1 MWGEKVSGVIYFT
14 IIAFVLSLIIVIL
27 NNILFSKNKE
37 DEIVKML
44 PGYNCGACG
53 YGSCVGIANE
63 LLKEKNAINKCKI
76 AKNKEEII
84 KYLSK

>member
-1 MWGEKVSGVIYFT
+1 MSGVIYFT

-53 YGSCVGIANE
+53 
-63 LLKEKNAINKCKI
+63 
-76 AKNKEEII
+76 
-84 KYLSK
+84 